1 MAPERRLSST
11 SPARLRRAIDFVSS
25 MKDRSAQRQV
35 PFEWG
40 TALFNDDF
48 PRVHDMNFLR
58 IENAPED
65 VTPEALAE
73 EADRLLDG
81 FKHRVLELDD
91 QALGDRLTPGFKELG
106 WEVVNLLFM
115 EAKREPD
122 RQLAPGVAREVDL
135 EDHLHVRDRSLRQDP
150 EIEQDEEVIRQLRDC
165 FRVWSVAGNMRQ
177 FAAFVDGEPVSS
189 CELYSDGETGQIEG
203 VLTLEEHRNRGLG
216 IAIVLLALQEAKRA
230 GHDMIFLI
238 AEDDDWPKELYTKLG
253 FDPIGR
259 THEFKISDVSK
270 IGQPKDS

>member
-1 MAPERRLSST
+1 MST
-11 SPARLRRAIDFVSS
+11 SSPARLRRATEFVHGIE
-25 MKDRSAQRQV
+25 DRGAQRQV

-40 TALFNDDF
+40 TALFHDEF
-48 PRVHDMNFLR
+48 PYVHDLNFLR
-58 IENAPED
+58 VENAPQD

-91 QALGDRLTPGFKELG
+91 QALGDRLTPRFKELG

-122 RQLAPGVAREVDL
+122 RHLPPGVAREVDL
-135 EDHLHVRDRSLRQDP
+135 EDHLHVREQSLRQDP
-150 EIEQDEEVIRQLRDC
+150 EIAKDEEVVRQLRDC
-165 FRVWSVAGNMRQ
+165 FRVWSKAGNMRQ

-216 IAIVLLALQEAKRA
+216 VAIVLLALQEAKKA
-230 GHDMIFLI
+230 GHDMVFLI

-259 THEFKISDVSK
+259 THEFKIPDVSK
-270 IGQPKDS
+270 VEQATRQ

>member
-1 MAPERRLSST
+1 LST
-11 SPARLRRAIDFVSS
+11 SSSAQLRRATEFVHGIQ
-25 MKDRSAQRQV
+25 DRGAQRHV
-35 PFEWG
+35 PFKWG
-40 TALFNDDF
+40 TALLNDDF
-48 PRVHDMNFLR
+48 PRVHDLNFLR
-58 IENAPED
+58 VESVPQD

-73 EADRLLDG
+73 EADHLMEGL
-81 FKHRVLELDD
+81 KHRRLELED
-91 QALGDRLTPGFKELG
+91 QALGDRLSPRFKELG

-122 RQLAPGVAREVDL
+122 RHLPPGVAREVDL
-135 EDHLHVRDRSLRQDP
+135 EDHLHVREQSLRQDP
-150 EIEQDEEVIRQLRDC
+150 EIAKEEETIRQLRDC
-165 FRVWSVAGNMRQ
+165 FRVYSKAGNMRQ

-216 IAIVLLALQEAKRA
+216 VAIVLLALQEAKKA
-230 GHDMIFLI
+230 GHDMVFLI

-259 THEFKISDVSK
+259 THEFKIADVSK
-270 IGQPKDS
+270 VGQPKDS